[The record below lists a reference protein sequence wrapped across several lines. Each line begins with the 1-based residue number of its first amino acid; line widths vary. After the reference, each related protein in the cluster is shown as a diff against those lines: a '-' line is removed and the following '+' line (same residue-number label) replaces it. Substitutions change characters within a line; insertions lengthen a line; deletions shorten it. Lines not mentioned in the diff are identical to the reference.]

1 MFKNLRKWWTTKKY
15 HWAVKIVK
23 SHGFSIVRM
32 VNKAGTDYIVANDGR
47 MFRIGRGQK

>member
-1 MFKNLRKWWTTKKY
+1 MFKNLKKWWAEKQY
-15 HWAVKIVK
+15 RWAVKIVK

-47 MFRIGRGQK
+47 MFRIGRK